1 MKELITNLLEGIGIT
16 GLYAEEAPRFREL
29 LEKIPPYFINRDG
42 AVQEWMH
49 PQLEDN
55 YAHRHLSH
63 IYPVFPGMEVTKQND
78 PVLFEAFR
86 KAVDLRKLGSQSN
99 WSLTHMASIYA
110 RFGEAEKAAECLDIM
125 TKSVL
130 LDSLFTIANDWRGMG
145 ITLPWSNPPV
155 QLDAVFGTVNAIQE
169 MVFCWQKEALSLLPA
184 LPKRLP
190 SGNIRGMIFPDGKID
205 IAWNTQKQAEVTVY
219 AQRPLDTDILLS
231 GKKVY
236 HIQLTAGERKTLTFE
251 FA

>member
-1 MKELITNLLEGIGIT
+1 MKELLINLLEGIELT
-16 GLYAEEAPRFREL
+16 GLYAEEAPLFREL
-29 LEKIPPYFINRDG
+29 LEKIPPYFINPDG

-63 IYPVFPGMEVTKQND
+63 IYPVFPGMEITAQND
-78 PVLFEAFR
+78 PALFEAFR

-110 RFGEAEKAAECLDIM
+110 RFGESEKAVECLDIM

-145 ITLPWSNPPV
+145 ITLPWGNPPV

-169 MVFCWQKEALSLLPA
+169 MVFRWQKEALSILPA
-184 LPKRLP
+184 LPKRLQ
-190 SGNIRGMIFPDGKID
+190 SGIVRGMVFPEGRID
-205 IAWNTQKQAEVTVY
+205 IAWYTLEQIEITVY
-219 AQRPLDTDILLS
+219 AQRPLDTDILLN
-231 GKKVY
+231 GKYVC
-236 HIQLTAGERKTLTFE
+236 HIQLDANERKTLKI
-251 FA
+251 